1 MTNWMIFDK
10 FDWNNSINEQ
20 DLSITLVRSD
30 LPKKRRVLIASGHA
44 LFAQGLSSLLRERQA
59 QGVEVAG
66 VVTNLEEA
74 MLALEKLAPDL
85 VIVDYDDE
93 TLNRDEFLAR
103 FVEGEKKLRV
113 VLLSLQGTSEAVVY
127 DRRTLAAAQIDDWL
141 KEWTY
146 SDDIAKDLMVD
157 EPVKRK
163 ANHRRVNMK
172 NRAKNIMHFVV
183 VSILVVI
190 MTVALLFALQNI
202 RLLPVAAS
210 AQATPIDTLFR
221 GESVVIAFLFSLIVV
236 FMLYSIFVFRRK
248 KGDTTDAAHIEG
260 NTKLEI
266 TWTILPLITVMV
278 FAVWGGRSL
287 SETLRQE
294 AKPLIV
300 RVVGQQWSWR
310 FEYPQLDGSTVIS
323 DVMYMPVN
331 KQAELR
337 LVSNDVIHSFW
348 VPEFRVKQ
356 DALPG
361 GESFMRKLL
370 ITPTQEGEFK
380 VRCAELCGEQ
390 HALMESPVIV
400 VSQDAFDAWLTSELG
415 LSADPV
421 ERGAKWVNTYGCLT
435 CHSIDGTPGVGPTWL
450 GLSGENVV
458 LTDGTTFMA
467 DEEYVRSS
475 ILNPNAQIVQGYTPN
490 VMPQNFGQQLTDQ
503 QIQDIIA
510 YIFSLK

>member
-1 MTNWMIFDK
+1 MI
-10 FDWNNSINEQ
+10 
-20 DLSITLVRSD
+20 RSD
-30 LPKKRRVLIASGHA
+30 FPKKRRVLIASGHA

-66 VVTNLEEA
+66 VVTNLDEA
-74 MLALEKLAPDL
+74 MSALETLNPDL

-93 TLNRDEFLAR
+93 ALNRDEFLAR

-113 VLLSLQGTSEAVVY
+113 VLLSLQGTNEAVVY

-146 SDDIAKDLMVD
+146 SNPIAEDLLVD
-157 EPVKRK
+157 EPTKGK
-163 ANHRRVNMK
+163 AIHRRVNMK
-172 NRAKNIMHFVV
+172 NRAKSFMHFAV

-190 MTVALLFALQNI
+190 MTVALLFVLQNI
-202 RLLPVAAS
+202 RILPVAAS
-210 AQATPIDTLFR
+210 AQATPIDSLFR
-221 GESVVIAFLFSLIVV
+221 GESIVIAFLFSLIVV

-248 KGDTTDAAHIEG
+248 KGDTSDAAHIEG

-331 KQAELR
+331 RQAELR

-361 GESFMRKLL
+361 GDSFMRKLF
-370 ITPTQEGEFK
+370 ITPTQEGEYK

-390 HALMESPVIV
+390 HALMESPVVV
-400 VSQDAFDAWLTSELG
+400 VSHDAFDAWLASELG

-421 ERGAKWVNTYGCLT
+421 ERGAKWASTYGCLT

-458 LTDGTTFMA
+458 LADGTTFMA

-475 ILNPNAQIVQGYTPN
+475 ILNPNAQIVQGYAPN
-490 VMPQNFGQQLTDQ
+490 VMPQNFAQQLTDQ